1 MHTKDWLKKAKG
13 RDNLKD
19 LDLDERIHMILKLIL
34 EKLYV
39 WYGLDSTV
47 QDWVQLI
54 FVDVVMNLHI
64 L

>member
-1 MHTKDWLKKAKG
+1 MGFNSGFKG
-13 RDNLKD
+13 
-19 LDLDERIHMILKLIL
+19 LIL
-34 EKLYV
+34 EKLHV

-47 QDWVQLI
+47 QEWVQLI

>member
-1 MHTKDWLKKAKG
+1 LK
-13 RDNLKD
+13 NLG
-19 LDLDERIHMILKLIL
+19 LDEQIHVLLKLIL
-34 EKLYV
+34 EKLHV

-47 QDWVQLI
+47 QEWVQLI